1 VSQQPAAPADV
12 KPAVVKVWDPLVRIL
27 HGGMIACVVVA
38 WLITEGR
45 VHDGAGYTLLALIIV
60 RIVWGFV
67 GPERARF
74 ANFIRAPLSVA
85 RYARL
90 VLAGREPRHLG
101 HNPLGGWMI
110 LALLA
115 TGAAVSVSGVVYTT
129 DAFWGVEW
137 VERIHVFLAELL
149 LVLAAVHVAG
159 VIFTSI
165 RQRENLVAAMLHGKK
180 RPLADRD
187 AEHPA
192 DSLGGPA

>member
-1 VSQQPAAPADV
+1 
-12 KPAVVKVWDPLVRIL
+12 
-27 HGGMIACVVVA
+27 MIACVAVA

-45 VHDGAGYTLLALIIV
+45 VHDGAGYALLALIVV

-67 GPERARF
+67 GPEHARF
-74 ANFIRAPLSVA
+74 ANFIKTPMSVW

-90 VLAGREPRHLG
+90 VLARREGRHIG

-115 TGAAVSVSGVVYTT
+115 TGLAVSVSGVVYTT

-137 VERIHVFLAELL
+137 VERIHVFFAELL
-149 LVLAAVHVAG
+149 LVLAGFHVAG
-159 VIFTSI
+159 VVFTSI

-180 RPLADRD
+180 RPLAARE

-192 DSLGGPA
+192 ESLGGSA